1 MSTSLSSPNP
11 SLAGTVDS
19 RPATSAAL
27 EPQEVTQSGTPTS
40 SQPITGLSAAAPA
53 PQASP
58 SSASASPN
66 GAVGMSASAAPIQE
80 TVVRPPGAL
89 SGDPSGSTSAL
100 ARGADATGVRGEAR
114 VPAAKRAAVKGA
126 GKSKL
131 RKDDGRLVRGRKSRA
146 RIREAALSLFR
157 ERGFDGA
164 TLRAIAER
172 AGMGAS
178 SIYRHVQSKEELL
191 IDELSEMQE
200 EAWSRFRAGDD
211 RSRPAA
217 ERLLDFFDVQHD
229 LLVANRDLTTIA
241 LRATTKTEA
250 RVAKRVLQLYDRTI
264 GLLMEIL
271 QHGRMKKHLAR
282 DVDVLETARVLFHVT
297 NGARIP
303 WANGMVTDDALRDS
317 IHQAVYLLFR
327 GVSAQPGLEAST
339 GVTGAAG
346 VVAEN
351 PAPRR

>member
-1 MSTSLSSPNP
+1 MSSSLSSPNP
-11 SLAGTVDS
+11 SLTNPVES
-19 RPATSAAL
+19 RPVTSAAPEPQSVTQPATSSPNSL
-27 EPQEVTQSGTPTS
+27 PDPPS
-40 SQPITGLSAAAPA
+40 S
-53 PQASP
+53 SP
-58 SSASASPN
+58 SSSLSSSPTESQST
-66 GAVGMSASAAPIQE
+66 ARRVA
-80 TVVRPPGAL
+80 RP
-89 SGDPSGSTSAL
+89 
-100 ARGADATGVRGEAR
+100 V
-114 VPAAKRAAVKGA
+114 AAKGA
-126 GKSKL
+126 SKSKL

-164 TLRAIAER
+164 TLRSIAER

-191 IDELSEMQE
+191 IDELSQMQE
-200 EAWSRFRAGDD
+200 EAWSRFRVADD
-211 RSRPAA
+211 RNRPPA
-217 ERLLDFFDVQHD
+217 ERLLDFFDVQHE
-229 LLVANRDLTTIA
+229 LLVENRDLTTIA

-303 WANGMVTDDALRDS
+303 WANGMVADDALRDS
-317 IHQAVYLLFR
+317 IHQAVYLLFK
-327 GVSAQPGLEAST
+327 GVSAQPLAPSAPSSVSPSSSLPQAEATPGLA
-339 GVTGAAG
+339 GAAG
-346 VVAEN
+346 VAAES
-351 PAPRR
+351 PAPRRADLLTDPR

>member
-1 MSTSLSSPNP
+1 MSSSLSSPNP
-11 SLAGTVDS
+11 SLTHPVES
-19 RPATSAAL
+19 RPVTSAAP
-27 EPQEVTQSGTPTS
+27 EPQPVTQSATS
-40 SQPITGLSAAAPA
+40 SSNSLPNSL
-53 PQASP
+53 P
-58 SSASASPN
+58 SSLPSSLPQSQSTARRVA
-66 GAVGMSASAAPIQE
+66 
-80 TVVRPPGAL
+80 RP
-89 SGDPSGSTSAL
+89 
-100 ARGADATGVRGEAR
+100 V
-114 VPAAKRAAVKGA
+114 AAKGA
-126 GKSKL
+126 SKSKL

-191 IDELSEMQE
+191 IDELSQMQE
-200 EAWSRFRAGDD
+200 EAWSRFRVADD
-211 RSRPAA
+211 RNRPPA
-217 ERLLDFFDVQHD
+217 ERLLDFFDVQHE
-229 LLVANRDLTTIA
+229 LLVENRDLTTIA

-303 WANGMVTDDALRDS
+303 WANGMVADDALRDS

-327 GVSAQPGLEAST
+327 GVSAQPL
-339 GVTGAAG
+339 
-346 VVAEN
+346 
-351 PAPRR
+351 APSAPSSAPSSLPSPSLPSSLPSSLP

>member
-1 MSTSLSSPNP
+1 MSSSLSSPNP
-11 SLAGTVDS
+11 SLTHPVES
-19 RPATSAAL
+19 RPVTSAAP
-27 EPQEVTQSGTPTS
+27 EPQPVTQSATS
-40 SQPITGLSAAAPA
+40 SSNSLPDPPSSSLSSSLSPSLSPSPTESQSAARRVA
-53 PQASP
+53 
-58 SSASASPN
+58 
-66 GAVGMSASAAPIQE
+66 
-80 TVVRPPGAL
+80 RP
-89 SGDPSGSTSAL
+89 
-100 ARGADATGVRGEAR
+100 V
-114 VPAAKRAAVKGA
+114 AAKGA
-126 GKSKL
+126 SKSKL

-191 IDELSEMQE
+191 IDELSQMQE
-200 EAWSRFRAGDD
+200 EAWSRFRVADD
-211 RSRPAA
+211 RNRPPA
-217 ERLLDFFDVQHD
+217 ERLLDFFDVQHS
-229 LLVANRDLTTIA
+229 LLVENRDLTTIA

-303 WANGMVTDDALRDS
+303 WANGMVADDALRDS

-327 GVSAQPGLEAST
+327 GVSAQPLAPAPSSSPFSSPSSSLSSSLPQAEATPGLA
-339 GVTGAAG
+339 GAAG
-346 VVAEN
+346 VAAES
-351 PAPRR
+351 PAPRRAGLLTDPR

>member
-1 MSTSLSSPNP
+1 MSSSLSSPNP
-11 SLAGTVDS
+11 SLTNPVES
-19 RPATSAAL
+19 RPVTSAAP
-27 EPQEVTQSGTPTS
+27 EPQPVTQSATS
-40 SQPITGLSAAAPA
+40 SSNSLPDPPSSS
-53 PQASP
+53 SP
-58 SSASASPN
+58 SSPSSSSLPQSQSTARRVA
-66 GAVGMSASAAPIQE
+66 
-80 TVVRPPGAL
+80 RP
-89 SGDPSGSTSAL
+89 
-100 ARGADATGVRGEAR
+100 V
-114 VPAAKRAAVKGA
+114 AAKGA
-126 GKSKL
+126 SKSKL

-191 IDELSEMQE
+191 IDELSQMQE
-200 EAWSRFRAGDD
+200 EAWSRFRVADD
-211 RSRPAA
+211 RNRPPA
-217 ERLLDFFDVQHD
+217 ERLLDFFDVQHE
-229 LLVANRDLTTIA
+229 LLVENRDLTTIA

-303 WANGMVTDDALRDS
+303 WANGMVADDALRDS

-327 GVSAQPGLEAST
+327 GVSAQPLAPSAPSSSPSPSLPSSPSSSLPQTEAPPGLA
-339 GVTGAAG
+339 GAAG
-346 VVAEN
+346 VPAES
-351 PAPRR
+351 PTPRRAGLLTDPR